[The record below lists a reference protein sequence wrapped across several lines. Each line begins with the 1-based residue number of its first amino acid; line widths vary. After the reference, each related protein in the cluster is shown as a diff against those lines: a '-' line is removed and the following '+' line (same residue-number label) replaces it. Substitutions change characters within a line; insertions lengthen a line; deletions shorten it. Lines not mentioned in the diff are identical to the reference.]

1 MMVNAQR
8 SCKTRRHLHAVLVG
22 ALVLLALAPQCSAEA
37 ISPRRL
43 LEVADFGPP
52 VVSPDGRH
60 VAFRVEQASIERNT
74 YDTVWYVQSI
84 DGEALPRR
92 VADGGPTLRD
102 HVGASLPTSAVWSPD
117 GRWIYYRALM
127 DGAVDVWRA
136 ASDGSGAEP
145 LSRDAADV
153 RDFLLSDDGATLT
166 YSVGP
171 TREEVAM
178 AEQAEY
184 ERGVRIDGSVPIG
197 QGLVR
202 SANNEGRLATQ
213 RYRGVWFQRAP
224 LLADVPDRWKS
235 MRLDTRTVQAHEETA
250 APAPAATVA
259 DLAGLAPAPW
269 KVAHEPGGSRIAIL
283 SRSGDGRGLMQKPDV
298 ALAVLPS
305 GRSGQAR
312 PCSDALCV
320 GQAIDR
326 IQWLP
331 GRDEVLFT
339 VTEPN
344 AALAQSMFRWNVE
357 TGTVV
362 PVVQSG
368 GLLSGG
374 RDASSPCGASR
385 QVLVCVASDA
395 DRPPHMVRIDV
406 ETGRSRVLFDP
417 NAGLAADLRDV
428 PVRML
433 RWKDAQGR
441 TFTGKFY
448 PAADGVALPAP
459 LFVTHYSCPGFVR
472 GGVGDE
478 WPLLSLSQHGVAA
491 LCINQL
497 PDYVL
502 DPAERFGQGVA
513 ALRSVLDLLVA
524 EGEVDRA
531 RVGMGGLSF
540 GSSLTLWTA
549 TESDLLAAASVAS
562 NDVSYM
568 YYLVNSLRG
577 DTFFSVLKDLWGLGA
592 PDETPSQWQAL
603 STALKVDRIT
613 APVLFQQSEQE
624 YITGLDLTIP
634 LLRRNRADLYV
645 FPNEPHVKFQPRHLL
660 AVNERNLDWFRFW
673 LQGIEDADPAKADQY
688 RRWRSMREA
697 QCPRAGADALRRC
710 QPDDARR

>member
-1 MMVNAQR
+1 LEA
-8 SCKTRRHLHAVLVG
+8 LLVG
-22 ALVLLALAPQCSAEA
+22 ALLFSALPASAEA

-43 LEVADFGPP
+43 LEVVDFGPP
-52 VVSPDGRH
+52 VLSPDGKR

-74 YDTVWYVQSI
+74 YDSVWYVQSTEG
-84 DGEALPRR
+84 DSLPRR
-92 VADGGPTLRD
+92 VADGGPPLRD
-102 HVGASLPTSAVWSPD
+102 HVGTTLPASAVWSPD
-117 GRWIYYRALM
+117 GRWIYYRALVG
-127 DGAVDVWRA
+127 GAVDVWRA
-136 ASDGSGAEP
+136 AADGSGAAP
-145 LSRDAADV
+145 LSLDAADV
-153 RDFLLSDDGATLT
+153 RDFSLSDDGLTLT

-171 TREEVAM
+171 TRERVVA

-184 ERGVRIDGSVPIG
+184 DRGVRIDGSIPIG

-235 MRLDTRTVQAHEETA
+235 LRLDSEGVQE
-250 APAPAATVA
+250 
-259 DLAGLAPAPW
+259 LAPTEVPQPVTAGEDIAGVAPTPW
-269 KVAHEPGGSRIAIL
+269 KIAREAGGGRIAIL
-283 SRSGDGRGLMQKPDV
+283 TRVGDSTGLMQKPGV
-298 ALAVLPS
+298 ELAMLPTGS
-305 GRSGQAR
+305 RH
-312 PCSDALCV
+312 PKICSDALCV

-339 VTEPN
+339 VTDTDE
-344 AALAQSMFRWNVE
+344 ALAQSMFRWNVE
-357 TGTVV
+357 TGAVF
-362 PVVQSG
+362 PVVTAG
-368 GLLSGG
+368 GLMSGG
-374 RDASSPCGASR
+374 RDPSSHCGVSIN
-385 QVLVCVASDA
+385 LLICVVSDA
-395 DRPPHMVRIDV
+395 DIPPHLARIDID
-406 ETGRSRVLFDP
+406 TGRSTILFDP
-417 NAGLAADLRDV
+417 NANLAADLQHV
-428 PVRML
+428 SVKTL
-433 RWKDAQGR
+433 RWKDAHGR

-448 PAADGVALPAP
+448 PAITEHARPSP
-459 LFVTHYSCPGFVR
+459 LFVTQYSCAGFVR

-478 WPLLSLSQHGVAA
+478 WPLLSLAQQGIAA

-502 DPAERFGQGVA
+502 DPAERFGQGIA
-513 ALRSVLDLLVA
+513 AVRSVVDLLVA
-524 EGEVDRA
+524 EGEIDRA

-568 YYLVNSLRG
+568 HYLVNSLRG

-592 PDETPSQWQAL
+592 PGETPEQWRL
-603 STALKVDRIT
+603 VSTALKVDRIT
-613 APVLFQQSEQE
+613 APILFQQSEQE

-634 LLRRNRADLYV
+634 LLRGNRADVYV

-673 LQGIEDADPAKADQY
+673 LLDIEGTSPGRQGEYAHWRTIRDAF
-688 RRWRSMREA
+688 
-697 QCPRAGADALRRC
+697 RANTFTGQTSQAMD
-710 QPDDARR
+710 

>member
-1 MMVNAQR
+1 MLVD
-8 SCKTRRHLHAVLVG
+8 VLTARPLGRCIRAMWVG
-22 ALVLLALAPQCSAEA
+22 VLMLLALVPPCSAEV

-43 LEVADFGPP
+43 LEVVDFGPP
-52 VVSPDGRH
+52 VISPDGRQ
-60 VAFRVEQASIERNT
+60 VAFRVEQASVERNT

-102 HVGASLPTSAVWSPD
+102 HVGASLPASAVWSPD
-117 GRWIYYRALM
+117 GRWIYYRALI

-136 ASDGSGAEP
+136 ASDGSGAER
-145 LSRDAADV
+145 LSRDVADV
-153 RDFLLSDDGATLT
+153 RDFRLSDDGALLT

-171 TREEVAM
+171 TREGVAA

-235 MRLDTRTVQAHEETA
+235 IRLNGGRAQVPADID
-250 APAPAATVA
+250 APVAAATVA
-259 DLAGLAPAPW
+259 DLASSVSSPW
-269 KVAHEPGGSRIAIL
+269 KIAPEPGGSRIALL
-283 SRSGDGRGLMQKPDV
+283 SRVGDGRGLMQKPGV
-298 ALAVLPS
+298 ALAMLP
-305 GRSGQAR
+305 GARSREVR

-320 GQAIDR
+320 GKAIDQIR
-326 IQWLP
+326 WLP
-331 GRDEVLFT
+331 GREEVLFT
-339 VTEPN
+339 VTDPD
-344 AALAQSMFRWNVE
+344 AALAQSLFRWNVE
-357 TGTVV
+357 TGDVMPIAV
-362 PVVQSG
+362 SD

-374 RDASSPCGASR
+374 RDASSLCGASR
-385 QVLVCVASDA
+385 HVLVCVASNA
-395 DRPPHMVRIDV
+395 DRPPHLVRIDI
-406 ETGRSRVLFDP
+406 ETGHREVLFDP
-417 NAGLAADLRDV
+417 NAGLAADLQGMTIRT
-428 PVRML
+428 L
-433 RWKDAQGR
+433 RWTDAQGR
-441 TFTGKFY
+441 VFTGKFY
-448 PAADGVALPAP
+448 PAAHGSARPAP
-459 LFVTHYSCPGFVR
+459 LFVTHYSCAGFVR

-478 WPLLSLSQHGVAA
+478 WPLLSLAQHGIAA

-497 PDYVL
+497 SDYVL

-513 ALRSVLDLLVA
+513 AVRSVVDLLVD
-524 EGEVDRA
+524 EGQVDRT

-540 GSSLTLWTA
+540 GSSLTLWAA

-568 YYLVNSLRG
+568 HYLVNSLRG
-577 DTFFSVLKDLWGLGA
+577 ETFFSVLKELWGLGA
-592 PDETPSQWQAL
+592 PDETPAQWQAI
-603 STALKVDRIT
+603 STALKVDKIT
-613 APVLFQQSEQE
+613 APILFQQAEQE
-624 YITGLDLTIP
+624 YITGLDLTLP

-673 LQGIEDADPAKADQY
+673 LLGEETASPERQREY
-688 RRWRSMREA
+688 VHWRAIREA
-697 QCPRAGADALRRC
+697 FRAEVPARGGHAAAD
-710 QPDDARR
+710 